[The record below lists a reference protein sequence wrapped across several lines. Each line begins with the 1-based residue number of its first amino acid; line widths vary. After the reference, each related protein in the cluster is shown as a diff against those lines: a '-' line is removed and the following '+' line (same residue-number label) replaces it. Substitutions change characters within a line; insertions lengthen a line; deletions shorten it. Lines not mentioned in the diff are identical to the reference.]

1 MAGTELKA
9 SALLTERLKEMTADD
24 AVRMV
29 RQLCVQL
36 EEKKGFHGCIW
47 PGNIRFDEDGKALLG
62 DGSDA
67 TAAERSAEQVEFLA
81 PEFFWDDDSSQ
92 AADVYSL
99 GLLIYSVCN
108 GGYMPFQPKGGAVT
122 EKDRAAALRKR
133 MKGERIPTPPGMS
146 GQLGDV
152 VRRAMA
158 YKPEQRYATPG
169 ELLAALGDTA
179 EALPVPDEAALAA
192 AEAQEKAEEK
202 KKAKKTRKPG
212 KTAGEKEAESKASEA
227 ESKKDDP
234 GTPETAEEKKVDA
247 KPADRAADGVKTYEI
262 KKSDE
267 KSGKKG
273 KDKNGGKAAPG
284 KASAAPAEKSG
295 DKKPE
300 EKKAD
305 EGFDWSLDEVI
316 ALNGLDKQS
325 DDRKPQEKKDAEQG
339 KSGSRTAEN
348 QDKKYTVRKD
358 FEGSRRGAPSAAP
371 ASRRKRRNSASPA
384 IIVLSLVAVVVIGV
398 VAWQLFAPP
407 QPNQSIT
414 PSESTSPLFVMDEN
428 GEMQKTDNNINPN
441 SDANADAQGQELT
454 VVSDTVYAADS
465 GVSLRTG
472 PGTSYPV
479 SQTLSRGT
487 ELQRT
492 GVIGGWSLVQYGDG
506 EYYVS
511 SALLSLEN
519 PLDGEE
525 ASAVPSSVEDTD
537 VESKQ
542 DTITV
547 ASDANLR
554 SGPGTD
560 YDIKGTVKTGA
571 VLQRTGEV
579 NGWSRVL
586 YNGEEVYISN
596 KLIKSAPAAATATS
610 APTQTPA
617 ATAPAATQAPTP
629 TETPAA
635 TQAPAPIEDSTDSS
649 DKDLGTIKVTRAVNV
664 RSGPGTDYS
673 ILGTAKVGDSFT
685 VSSFIAPKW
694 YQVTYNGQTGYINI
708 NYVDDSNADVSDV
721 TVTVRVKSAVNIRSG
736 AGADYRIVG
745 TAKTGET
752 FTAVSI
758 TDSNWYKIEYNGST
772 AYVSGKYVTPVT

>member
-1 MAGTELKA
+1 MAGTELKT

-62 DGSDA
+62 EGSSA

-99 GLLIYSVCN
+99 GLLIYAVCN

-122 EKDRAAALRKR
+122 EKDRASALRKR
-133 MKGERIPTPPGMS
+133 MKGEHIPTPPGMS
-146 GQLGDV
+146 EQLGAV

-158 YKPEQRYATPG
+158 YKPEQRYASPG

-179 EALPVPDEAALAA
+179 EALPVPDETVLAA
-192 AEAQEKAEEK
+192 AEAEEK
-202 KKAKKTRKPG
+202 KNAKKGKKAEKP
-212 KTAGEKEAESKASEA
+212 AEDKKPDAKSSEA

-234 GTPETAEEKKVDA
+234 EKADDKKEDA
-247 KPADRAADGVKTYEI
+247 KPEDKAEDGVKTYEVKKPDGKAG
-262 KKSDE
+262 KKS
-267 KSGKKG
+267 KG
-273 KDKNGGKAAPG
+273 KNGEKAAP
-284 KASAAPAEKSG
+284 PENSG

-300 EKKAD
+300 DGKKD
-305 EGFDWSLDEVI
+305 GGFDWNLDEVI
-316 ALNGLDKQS
+316 ALNGLDKKK
-325 DDRKPQEKKDAEQG
+325 DDGKKANDQKPQEKKDGEKNKSDSRAAE
-339 KSGSRTAEN
+339 T

-358 FEGSRRGAPSAAP
+358 FEGSRRRGAPSAAP
-371 ASRRKRRNSASPA
+371 ASRRKRRNSASP
-384 IIVLSLVAVVVIGV
+384 IIIALSLVAVVVIGV

-407 QPNQSIT
+407 QRNEPLT
-414 PSESTSPLFVMDEN
+414 PSDTTSPLFVMDEN
-428 GEMQKTDNNINPN
+428 GEMQKTDGSINPD
-441 SDANADAQGQELT
+441 SDANADAQDQELT

-487 ELQRT
+487 ELQRI
-492 GVIGGWSLVQYGDG
+492 GVIGGWSLVQYGNG

-519 PLDGEE
+519 PLDGED
-525 ASAVPSSVEDTD
+525 ASDVPSSVEDMD
-537 VESKQ
+537 VEDKQ
-542 DTITV
+542 DTVTV

-554 SGPGTD
+554 SGPSTD
-560 YDIKGTVKTGA
+560 YDIKGTVRAGA

-596 KLIKSAPAAATATS
+596 KLIKSAPASATATPK
-610 APTQTPA
+610 PTQ
-617 ATAPAATQAPTP
+617 APAATEAP
-629 TETPAA
+629 EA
-635 TQAPAPIEDSTDSS
+635 TQAPAAVETPAVTQAPDPITDSS
-649 DKDLGTIKVTRAVNV
+649 DKNLGTIKVTRAVNV

-673 ILGTAKVGDSFT
+673 ILGVAKVGDSFT

-708 NYVDDSNADVSDV
+708 NYVDDSNADVSGV

-752 FTAVSI
+752 FTVVSI
-758 TDSNWYKIEYNGST
+758 SDDNWYKIEYNGST